1 MGTVIEE
8 ITLLEKQIDKARKNL
23 FTLQGQRTEILNRL
37 KELGIETVDEAKVEL
52 ENLSGE
58 IDSLETKMNTQLA
71 ELKEQFQW

>member
-37 KELGIETVDEAKVEL
+37 KELGIETVEEAKVEL

-58 IDSLETKMNTQLA
+58 IDSLETKINTQLA